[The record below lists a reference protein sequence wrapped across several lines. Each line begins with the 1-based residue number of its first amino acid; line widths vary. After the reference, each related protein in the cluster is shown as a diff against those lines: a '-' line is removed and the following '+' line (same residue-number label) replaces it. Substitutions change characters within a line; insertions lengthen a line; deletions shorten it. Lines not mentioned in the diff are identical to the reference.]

1 MSTNGIHSQMQTWL
15 NKHGE
20 NMSTYSSALDKIDK
34 QMTEIEKKLQEGL
47 SGQDEVNDI
56 SEKLDNMEID
66 QLKAE
71 LDYLE
76 GQKEIG
82 KSFDFMEGDYD
93 IEDSE
98 TFIPAY
104 AEQTG
109 KLAQGDMD
117 AWETDGEDGISLE
130 EYTTAQ
136 LGAPNLEN
144 MEEDEYKA
152 ASAYTE
158 ESFKAI
164 DINGDGII
172 EKNEM
177 QGFYAALDNADG
189 MVDGKISYDALGTD
203 LTSDKF
209 KNDISAFQAYLGE
222 EE

>member
-20 NMSTYSSALDKIDK
+20 NMSTYSSGLDKIDK

-47 SGQDEVNDI
+47 SGQDEVNDV
-56 SEKLDNMEID
+56 SEKLSNMEID

-109 KLAQGDMD
+109 KLAQGDTD

-130 EYTTAQ
+130 E
-136 LGAPNLEN
+136 
-144 MEEDEYKA
+144 
-152 ASAYTE
+152 
-158 ESFKAI
+158 
-164 DINGDGII
+164 
-172 EKNEM
+172 
-177 QGFYAALDNADG
+177 
-189 MVDGKISYDALGTD
+189 
-203 LTSDKF
+203 
-209 KNDISAFQAYLGE
+209 
-222 EE
+222 